1 MKKRALALVLSM
13 AMAACVTACG
23 DSSSTA
29 DTEKTSGSSSQAQ
42 SESAADSSKEGES
55 KADRET
61 IYQVSLLQGL
71 TLGDYNGSVSV
82 KQLKQKGDTGI
93 GTFEGVNGE
102 LIMVD
107 GTVYRA
113 KSDGSVETAPD
124 DETIPFAN
132 VTFFDTDEKQ
142 DISGVSSIADL
153 KKLLDEKVEKL
164 GRNQFYMVRVD
175 GTFKKMHARS
185 ELKQEKPYKPL
196 AEALKTDQREFSWD
210 NIEGTVV
217 ALYCPQYMKDLNAAG
232 WHLHFVSKDK
242 KYGGHVLELDVDK
255 AELKIDS
262 TQGFN
267 MQLPDTEM
275 FPTLDLT
282 KDQSDDIKKVET
294 KD

>member
-1 MKKRALALVLSM
+1 MKKRAFALVLSVI
-13 AMAACVTACG
+13 MAACMTACG
-23 DSSSTA
+23 DSASTA
-29 DTEKTSGSSSQAQ
+29 DTEKTEGSSSQAQ
-42 SESAADSSKEGES
+42 SESVADSSKEGES

-82 KQLKQKGDTGI
+82 KELKQKGDTGI

-267 MQLPDTEM
+267 MQLPDTEI

>member
-1 MKKRALALVLSM
+1 MKKKAAICVLALAL
-13 AMAACVTACG
+13 AMLTSCS
-23 DSSSTA
+23 DSSSA
-29 DTEKTSGSSSQAQ
+29 
-42 SESAADSSKEGES
+42 SESKKDEAP

-82 KQLKQKGDTGI
+82 KELKQKGDTGI

-113 KSDGSVETAPD
+113 KSDGSIETAPD

-132 VTFFDTDEKQ
+132 VTFFDSDEKQ
-142 DISGVSSIADL
+142 DISDVSSIADL

-164 GRNQFYMVRVD
+164 GKNQFYMVRVD

-196 AEALKTDQREFSWD
+196 AEALATDQREFSWD

-255 AELKIDS
+255 AELIIDS